1 MTSHSIVDD
10 VVARY
15 LAMVDSELPGRI
27 EGLYLEGS
35 VALGD
40 FHPHTSD
47 IDFVAVTK
55 GRLDPAEIATLERIH
70 ARLREQR
77 RRPFFDGGYVTWEDL
92 AGDPAQAGPG
102 PHVHEGRLRAANRG
116 GHSPVT
122 WHTVARH
129 GVPYR
134 GPAPSEIDIRTDPAH
149 LAAWTEGNLDAYWGR
164 LLDGVSR
171 VRSPWGLA
179 ALTPYGV
186 VWIVTGVSRLHYTLA
201 TGDITSKGGAGRHA
215 LATFPGRWHRIVREA
230 LRIRRAD
237 QARSGVSGAV
247 GAVLRENLVRQ
258 GENRSLYPTPLSRR
272 RDVLAFGRMVIADAH
287 RLYVVRSVSSRF
299 I

>member
-1 MTSHSIVDD
+1 MTSHPIVVD
-10 VVARY
+10 VVTRY
-15 LAMVDSELPGRI
+15 LAMVDSELPGHI
-27 EGLYLEGS
+27 EALYLEGS

-55 GRLDPAEIATLERIH
+55 APLDAAAIATLERIH

-77 RRPFFDGGYVTWEDL
+77 RRPFFDGSYVTWEDL
-92 AGDPAQAGPG
+92 AGDPAQSGPG
-102 PHVHEGRLRAANRG
+102 PHVHEGRLQAADRG
-116 GHSPVT
+116 GNSPVT

-129 GVPYR
+129 GVTYR
-134 GPAPSEIDIRTDPAH
+134 GPAPSKIEIHTDPAR
-149 LAAWTEGNLDAYWGR
+149 LAASIESNLDAYWGR
-164 LLDGVSR
+164 LLDRAST
-171 VRSPWGLA
+171 VRSSWGMA

-201 TGDITSKGGAGRHA
+201 TGEITSKDGAGRHA
-215 LATFPGRWHRIVREA
+215 LVTFPERWHRIVREA

-237 QARSGVSGAV
+237 QARSGVAAAI
-247 GAVLRENLVRQ
+247 GAVLRENLARQ

-272 RDVLAFGRMVIADAH
+272 RDALAFGRMVVADAH
-287 RLYVVRSVSSRF
+287 RLYVIRSEGGGPA
-299 I
+299 